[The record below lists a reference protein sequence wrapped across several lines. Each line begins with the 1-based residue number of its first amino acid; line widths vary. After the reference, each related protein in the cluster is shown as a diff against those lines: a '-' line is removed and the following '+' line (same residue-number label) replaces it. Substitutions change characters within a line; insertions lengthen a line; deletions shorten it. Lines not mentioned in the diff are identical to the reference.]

1 MTALTAPRLVPSKNA
16 GCGPTRSL
24 PMAATKI
31 FSGALVMINSSGYA
45 TKAAAASGNNALV
58 VAGIAEETV
67 DNSGGSAG
75 DLSIRV
81 RACDDCEAYGF
92 TNDGSAA
99 VDITHVGGIAY
110 VIDDNTVGNAQTS
123 TNRPLA
129 GYIHSVDDD
138 GLVYVSVPGRKVS

>member
-1 MTALTAPRLVPSKNA
+1 MTALTVPRLVPVKGE
-16 GCGPTRSL
+16 GCGVIRSI
-24 PMAATKI
+24 PMAVTKI
-31 FSGALVMINSSGYA
+31 LNGAIVMVNSSGYA

-67 DNSGGSAG
+67 DNTGGSAG
-75 DLSIRV
+75 DLDIRV

-92 TNDGSAA
+92 NNDGSATI
-99 VDITHVGGIAY
+99 DITHVGGIAY
-110 VIDDNTVGNAQTS
+110 VIDDNTVGNAQSS